1 MDRLFNISEKLINK
15 APKVFERY
23 INPLINWDTQLIGLS
38 GARGSGKTVI
48 LLQHAKKLPKDYK
61 TLYVS
66 LDDVYFS
73 EHKLIYFA
81 EEFINMGGKYLLLDE
96 VHKYPNWSQELKNI
110 YDYYPELRVVFTSS
124 SALEIHKGK
133 YDLSR
138 RAEMYYLAGMS
149 FREFIEIKYKKKF
162 SVYSLL
168 DIVDN
173 HRDIA
178 NDINKEITPLP
189 LFKEYLEWGYY
200 PFFINTGSNY
210 LRQLNNTVNLAVE
223 VDLPAIHKI
232 DYNSVLKIK
241 KLIAIMSNIVPFT
254 PNIKELAAK
263 ISCTRDTLLKY
274 LSYLDKAGV
283 VKWLSSK
290 SDSINYLNKPDK
302 LYLNNTNLCYALSST
317 THNIEN
323 IRETFFLNQL
333 SVNHNVSY
341 PKTGDF
347 LIDNKILFE
356 VGGKGKSYKQI
367 AGVPNSYIAADNIVM
382 GFKNKIPLWLFGF
395 MY

>member
-1 MDRLFNISEKLINK
+1 MDRLFSISERLINK
-15 APKVFERY
+15 APKIFERY
-23 INPLINWDTQLIGLS
+23 INPSINWDTQLIGLS

-110 YDYYPELRVVFTSS
+110 YDYYPELKVVFTSS
-124 SALEIHKGK
+124 SALEIYKGK

-138 RAEMYYLAGMS
+138 RAEIYNLAGMS
-149 FREFIEIKYKKKF
+149 FREFIEIKYKKKLG
-162 SVYSLL
+162 VYSLV
-168 DIVDN
+168 DITEN

-178 NDINKEITPLP
+178 NEINKEITPLP

-290 SDSINYLNKPDK
+290 PDSINYLNKPDK
-302 LYLNNTNLCYALSST
+302 LYLNNTNLCYALSSS
-317 THNIEN
+317 THNIGN

-333 SVNHNVSY
+333 SVNHSVSY

-367 AGVPNSYIAADNIVM
+367 VDIPNSYIAADNIVM